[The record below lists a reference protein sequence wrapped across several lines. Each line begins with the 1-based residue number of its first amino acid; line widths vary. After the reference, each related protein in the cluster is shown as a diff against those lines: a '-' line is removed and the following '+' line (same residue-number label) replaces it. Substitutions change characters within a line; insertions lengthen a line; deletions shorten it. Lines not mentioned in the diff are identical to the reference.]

1 MMRRSPPGFSC
12 LLGLDQRRKRPLTDM
27 TPEEETTEAGEAG
40 REEEVI
46 TLRFSGS
53 RERRP
58 ALHMLRVESIT
69 IRMCS
74 KGNKNK
80 KNVLKC
86 LCAPSP
92 AICHKKT

>member
-58 ALHMLRVESIT
+58 QHCTCDDGATLTPTLTAHQTAQLTGDNWRHT
-69 IRMCS
+69 
-74 KGNKNK
+74 
-80 KNVLKC
+80 
-86 LCAPSP
+86 
-92 AICHKKT
+92 